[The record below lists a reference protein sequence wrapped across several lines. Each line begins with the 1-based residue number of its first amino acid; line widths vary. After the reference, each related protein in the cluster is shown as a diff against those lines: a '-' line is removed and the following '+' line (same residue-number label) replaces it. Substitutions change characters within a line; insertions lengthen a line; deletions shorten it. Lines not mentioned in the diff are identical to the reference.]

1 MAANATN
8 GSGRSG
14 RRVTPGAS
22 LRFVAATEQL
32 ETGQP
37 VVSVIGDVDHAS
49 ARAFEQTLLDVTG
62 GPADEVIVDLSCCSF
77 LDSWGLG
84 ALMTTKGRLEH
95 SNRRMALVL
104 SNPNVMRIFQI
115 TQFDQLFEIYP
126 TLAAAVDRNGNG
138 NGHG

>member
-49 ARAFEQTLLDVTG
+49 ARAFEQTLLDVAE
-62 GPADEVIVDLSCCSF
+62 GPADEVIVDLSGCSF

-126 TLAAAVDRNGNG
+126 TLAAAVNRNGNG